1 MTPFQPQQ
9 YPILDG
15 FQFSTKLRCN
25 LTFRNLVLEQYE
37 ALRRSTAMRNKTWCV
52 PQDSTIL
59 IPAYGS
65 YERQVYV
72 PAGSVIWGY
81 SFSGVTAGA
90 DPGQS
95 TPAFTGTQSW
105 EIRDNCDDIPLFSE
119 IVTRRFAEQSPTP
132 PANLG
137 GAGNQVPQQYL
148 TKLLVV
154 GIPGLLNVILANTY
168 ATPQVGQ
175 LVLFGGEPFVG

>member
-1 MTPFQPQQ
+1 MTPAMQPAQ

-15 FQFSTKLRCN
+15 YVFSTKLRCN
-25 LTFRNLVLEQYE
+25 LTFKNLVLQQYE

-52 PQDSTIL
+52 PQDSQIK
-59 IPAYGS
+59 IPAFGS
-65 YERQVYV
+65 YERQVSV

-81 SFSGVTAGA
+81 SFVGLTAGA
-90 DPGQS
+90 DPGTA
-95 TPAFTGTQSW
+95 TPPFTGTQSW

-119 IVTRRFAEQSPTP
+119 IVTRRFADQSPVNGFN
-132 PANLG
+132 A
-137 GAGNQVPQQYL
+137 VPQQYL

-168 ATPQVGQ
+168 ATDQSGQ
-175 LVLFGGEPFVG
+175 LLIFGGTPANV